1 MEKRDFKKLLKD
13 NLMTMKEF
21 SELYSIPYVSVRN
34 LSRETKKKAKQIF
47 KLK

>member
-1 MEKRDFKKLLKD
+1 MKKEDFKKALKE

-21 SELYSIPYVSVRN
+21 SDKYDIPYVSVKS
-34 LSRETKKKAKQIF
+34 LSRETKKKAKEIF